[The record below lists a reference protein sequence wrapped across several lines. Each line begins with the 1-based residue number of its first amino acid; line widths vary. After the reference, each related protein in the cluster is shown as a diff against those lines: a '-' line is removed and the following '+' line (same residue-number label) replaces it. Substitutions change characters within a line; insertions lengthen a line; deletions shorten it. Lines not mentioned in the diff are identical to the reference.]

1 MFQYWHQL
9 MVNWPR
15 SPLANAVQLMA
26 RSGRWPKKW
35 IAHFINVSLLTLG
48 PPHHLI
54 IRGFFGTGMSL
65 ITTSVGAFNTKED
78 HHRRVLLLSLL
89 TKYNWRTGQ
98 KRQWYLI
105 KSTILLL
112 MLRVVPHLLI
122 LSRRCRADYCLPEKA
137 HQRTTPDYNHRS
149 LTIQCSGGT
158 IYWVIATKKNIHSY
172 VILMPGQT

>member
-1 MFQYWHQL
+1 
-9 MVNWPR
+9 
-15 SPLANAVQLMA
+15 
-26 RSGRWPKKW
+26 
-35 IAHFINVSLLTLG
+35 
-48 PPHHLI
+48 
-54 IRGFFGTGMSL
+54 
-65 ITTSVGAFNTKED
+65 
-78 HHRRVLLLSLL
+78 
-89 TKYNWRTGQ
+89 
-98 KRQWYLI
+98 
-105 KSTILLL
+105 